1 MKQEAGQKPRQK
13 SVQGILRNEKKD
25 QGKNRDYKENKAG
38 HKNSMCPVFSKCGGC
53 QFLDMPY
60 KEELHQ
66 KFRQTE
72 KLLRPFCPV
81 SPVIGMEDPFRY
93 RNKVHAVFGHKK
105 DGTII
110 SGTYQEGTHYIV
122 PVDECLLDVSEAD
135 AIIRDIRDLLRS
147 FKIKTYNED
156 TGYGLFRHVQIR
168 KGHKSGQILVTL
180 VIGSPVFPSKNNFVK
195 ALRKLHPEI
204 TSIVLNIN
212 DRRTSMVLGDRE
224 TVLYGK
230 GYIEDELCGKIF
242 RISSKSF
249 YQVNSVQTEILYGKA
264 IELSGL
270 RGTEKVIDA
279 YCGIGTIGMIA
290 ADHAKE
296 VIGVELNKDAVRD
309 AAANAKRNQMTN
321 ITFYN
326 ADAGDFM
333 QEMAERSEKADVLFM
348 DPPRSGS
355 TPQFMDAAVK
365 LRPEKIVYISCNPE
379 TLARDLKFLTTH
391 GYKAEKAVP
400 VDMFPQVNHVET
412 VCLLTHS

>member
-1 MKQEAGQKPRQK
+1 MKQESKQGSRQK
-13 SVQGILRNEKKD
+13 ARQGSRQEAR
-25 QGKNRDYKENKAG
+25 QGSKQRTG
-38 HKNSMCPVFSKCGGC
+38 KNSMCPVFSKCGGC

-122 PVDECLLDVSEAD
+122 PVDECLLDVPEAD

-168 KGHKSGQILVTL
+168 KGHTSGQILVTL

-212 DRRTSMVLGDRE
+212 DKRTSMVLGERE

-230 GYIEDELCGKIF
+230 GYIEDVLCGKTF

-249 YQVNSVQTEILYGKA
+249 YQVNSVQTEVLYRKA
-264 IELSGL
+264 IELAELDGS
-270 RGTEKVIDA
+270 EKVIDA

-296 VIGVELNKDAVRD
+296 VVGVELNKDAVRD

-326 ADAGDFM
+326 ADAGEFM
-333 QEMAERSEKADVLFM
+333 QEMAARSEKADVLFM

-355 TPQFMDAAVK
+355 TPQFLDAAVK
-365 LRPEKIVYISCNPE
+365 LRPGKIVYISCNPE
-379 TLARDLKFLTTH
+379 TLARDLNYLTTH
-391 GYKAEKAVP
+391 GYRAETAVP
-400 VDMFPQVNHVET
+400 VDMFPQVNHIET
-412 VCLLTHS
+412 VCLLSSRRSVVT